1 MYSFFR
7 VAFAQ
12 NKEYCWWPF
21 PGFPWVVLLI
31 MKSTIYSHIVDELR
45 FCAFTESVFC
55 VKLTQVLS
63 CLTHRWVAFAHNVV
77 YILLNIEAS
86 VYALFGV
93 IVDATCYSIFG
104 GFSTPLFCG
113 LFVCWLIRTQIT
125 FMKVLVLRKGFE
137 LFLHVHTPFKQCLS
151 NRKSFPCINTRGVG
165 RCKLR
170 KKVFYC
176 FYKITFPRKNVK
188 LFVMALIKRRSSYQ
202 SQSLVHEVLRA

>member
-1 MYSFFR
+1 MSGWWGFFERQQKSIKIAAILPESLMYSFFR

-63 CLTHRWVAFAHNVV
+63 CLTHRWVAFTHNVV
-77 YILLNIEAS
+77 YILLNNLKLPFTHYLVSLWMQRVTQFLGGSQIHF
-86 VYALFGV
+86 FG
-93 IVDATCYSIFG
+93 D
-104 GFSTPLFCG
+104 

-137 LFLHVHTPFKQCLS
+137 AYFSCTYTRHLS
-151 NRKSFPCINTRGVG
+151 SV
-165 RCKLR
+165 
-170 KKVFYC
+170 
-176 FYKITFPRKNVK
+176 
-188 LFVMALIKRRSSYQ
+188 
-202 SQSLVHEVLRA
+202 

>member
-1 MYSFFR
+1 MSGWWGFFERQQKSIKIAAILPESLMYSFFR

-104 GFSTPLFCG
+104 GFSTPLF
-113 LFVCWLIRTQIT
+113 LRFVRLLAYSNSDNIYESPGSPC
-125 FMKVLVLRKGFE
+125 FE

-176 FYKITFPRKNVK
+176 FYKITFPRKT
-188 LFVMALIKRRSSYQ
+188 
-202 SQSLVHEVLRA
+202 